1 VFLAVVL
8 FSSDLSL
15 MDFND
20 KIARIDK
27 NYSDKIKI
35 SLSIFIL
42 DSWSFVVFK
51 NAADV
56 TMSDAMSNI

>member
-1 VFLAVVL
+1 
-8 FSSDLSL
+8 

-35 SLSIFIL
+35 SLSILFLFWIAGVL
-42 DSWSFVVFK
+42 
-51 NAADV
+51 
-56 TMSDAMSNI
+56 

>member
-1 VFLAVVL
+1 
-8 FSSDLSL
+8 

>member
-1 VFLAVVL
+1 
-8 FSSDLSL
+8 

-35 SLSIFIL
+35 SLSKI
-42 DSWSFVVFK
+42 
-51 NAADV
+51 
-56 TMSDAMSNI
+56 T